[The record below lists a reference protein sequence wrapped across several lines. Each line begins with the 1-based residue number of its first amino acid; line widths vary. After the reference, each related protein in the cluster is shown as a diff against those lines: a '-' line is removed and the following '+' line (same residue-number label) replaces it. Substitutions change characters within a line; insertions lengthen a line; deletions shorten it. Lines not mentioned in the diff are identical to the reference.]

1 MKAFQFEKYGKD
13 SELKVAEVDMPKLG
27 ETDVM
32 IEVHAAGVNVIDA
45 KLMHGDFKAIIPQEL
60 PLTLGNDLAGIV
72 IAAGGGVTKFAVGD
86 EVYASPN
93 QKRIGTFAE
102 YIAVN
107 EKDVARKP
115 KNLSME
121 EAASL
126 PLVALTAWQSLVEGG
141 SLETGQKVLIQA
153 GSGGV
158 GTIAIQ
164 LAKHLGATVATT
176 TGARNIDLVKQL
188 GADIAID
195 YKTTDFEE
203 VLEEYDLVLHSQGA
217 KTLEKSLRILR
228 PGGKLISISGPPD
241 MEFAKD
247 SGLPFP
253 LPLVIKG
260 LSFKAERQAKKL
272 KVGYSFLLM
281 RADGKQLQEITK
293 LIEAGV
299 IKPVIDT
306 VYPFAETPKALAYVE
321 AGRSTGKV
329 VISVKQSN

>member
-1 MKAFQFEKYGKD
+1 MKAYQFEKYGKD
-13 SELKVAEVDMPKLG
+13 AELKLAEV
-27 ETDVM
+27 ETPTLDKSDVM
-32 IEVHAAGVNVIDA
+32 VEVHSAGVNVIDV

-60 PLTLGNDLAGIV
+60 PLTLGDDLAGIV
-72 IAAGGGVTKFAVGD
+72 TAKGDDVTRFAVGD
-86 EVYASPN
+86 EVYASPD

-107 EKDVARKP
+107 ENDVALKP
-115 KNLSME
+115 KNITME
-121 EAASL
+121 EASSL
-126 PLVALTAWQSLVEGG
+126 PLVALTAWQVLVERGN
-141 SLETGQKVLIQA
+141 LEAGQKVFIQA

-203 VLEEYDLVLHSQGA
+203 VLEDYDLVLHSQDA
-217 KTLEKSLRILR
+217 KTLEKSLRILKA
-228 PGGKLISISGPPD
+228 GGKLISISGPPD
-241 MEFAKD
+241 VEFAK
-247 SGLPFP
+247 SAGLP
-253 LPLVIKG
+253 LPIQIAVRG
-260 LSFKAERQAKKL
+260 LSFKAKKQAKKL
-272 KVGYSFLLM
+272 GVDYSFLLM
-281 RADGKQLQEITK
+281 RAQGEHLQKIAE
-293 LIEAGV
+293 LVEAGA

-306 VYPFAETPKALAYVE
+306 VYPFSETPKALAQVE

-329 VISVKQSN
+329 VISNK